1 VDELTDELEVKGTI
15 GRNAELDC
23 KIKHGVH
30 WNIEVMDIRWYRNDK
45 PTNKGI
51 RLNVEEA
58 KLLLQI
64 LRRELDEESK

>member
-1 VDELTDELEVKGTI
+1 MDELNGELEVKGI
-15 GRNAELDC
+15 IVRDAQLDC
-23 KIKHGVH
+23 KIKRGTY
-30 WNIEVMDIRWYRNDK
+30 WNIDVLDIRWYKNDK

-64 LRRELDEESK
+64 LRRELDDEEE

>member
-15 GRNAELDC
+15 VRDAQQDC
-23 KIKHGVH
+23 KIKMGKY
-30 WNIEVMDIRWYRNDK
+30 WNIEVLDIRWYKNDK

-51 RLNVEEA
+51 RMNVEEA

-64 LRRELDEESK
+64 LRRELDDKN